1 MHGADQ
7 RRALMH
13 GADFQRRAP
22 MNILKLGAVHGQKKI
37 LAKLRYVGSKRRCR
51 AEGRVA
57 LSQTQQKNDDI
68 SCSIFFI

>member
-1 MHGADQ
+1 MHGAD
-7 RRALMH
+7 
-13 GADFQRRAP
+13 QRRAP

-57 LSQTQQKNDDI
+57 LSQTQQKKMT
-68 SCSIFFI
+68 IFHVVFFFYLEKTNNARR